1 MSMIR
6 KLTPVAIAIA
16 ALCATPAFA
25 STGASANASNNQ
37 SSTVANQVNAS
48 NNTNS
53 ATLNNHVLEH
63 ASGNIGAN
71 NAAGLSNQQANDTS
85 IAHAGPFSGD
95 AVSNVESGQTQNGSM
110 DQTLSNLTNHATL
123 NSHVLE
129 YATGN
134 IGANNAAGD
143 HNQQTNGTAIANTRD
158 EGNDGSTNATAEVGS
173 NQSISVGH
181 SLSWSGGHDGA
192 ELESHVLEHASGNIG
207 VNNAA
212 GDSNQ
217 QGNSL
222 SVAKAGEGNA
232 SAMIGGGQSASVASY
247 SDSSS
252 NTASLED
259 HVLEYATGNV
269 GANNAAGTN
278 NQQGNALAIAMSDDG
293 LASASAT
300 NSQSL
305 ANMGTIT
312 SYGNVNSADLSE
324 HVLEHA
330 SGNVGVNNAAGGN
343 NQQLNSLSIANS
355 PNN

>member
-1 MSMIR
+1 MSIIR

-25 STGASANASNNQ
+25 ATGASATASNNQ
-37 SSTVANQVNAS
+37 SSSVSNSVSAS

-63 ASGNIGAN
+63 ASGNVGAN
-71 NAAGLSNQQANDTS
+71 NASGLSNQQANDTS
-85 IAHAGPFSGD
+85 IATAGPFSGD
-95 AVSNVESGQTQNGSM
+95 AAANVDNSQSQNGNM
-110 DQTLSNLTNHATL
+110 GQTLSNLTNHATL
-123 NSHVLE
+123 NNHVLE

-143 HNQQTNGTAIANTRD
+143 HNQQANGTAIATTRD
-158 EGNDGSTNATAEVGS
+158 EGNDGSTNASANVNTA
-173 NQSISVGH
+173 QSISVGH

-192 ELESHVLEHASGNIG
+192 ELESRVLEHASGNIG

-222 SVAKAGEGNA
+222 SVANAGEGNA
-232 SAMIGGGQSASVASY
+232 SANIGGSQSASVASY

-293 LASASAT
+293 LSSAT
-300 NSQSL
+300 ASSSQQL
-305 ANMGTIT
+305 ANMGTLY
-312 SYGNVNSADLSE
+312 SNGNLNSADLSE

-355 PNN
+355 PSN